1 MHFSPWMGRMQGV
14 DDDFLGDWQRWHAAR
29 EERLV
34 SPYGFLSITGLHWLD
49 ETPQR
54 IAGVPG
60 AWSVGAD
67 GVAVDLAAGEALTLD
82 GRDLAAHEVIG
93 HVDEAGVLVGAGDL
107 RVEVARRGGA
117 VLVRPRDPSHPLRA
131 THQETPTF
139 PPSPEWRIEAKFL
152 AYREVEPTDIEI
164 QNLST
169 GAVEDAVGELAFDV
183 DGQPQR
189 LVALDDDGAGLWLL
203 FADATS
209 GRTTYGAGRQ
219 LHAPPPSDDGTVLLD
234 FNRATNLP
242 CAYTVFTTCP
252 IPPPQNRMT
261 VAIPAGEKVPV

>member
-1 MHFSPWMGRMQGV
+1 MHFSSRMGRMQGV

-34 SPYGFLSITGLHWLD
+34 SPYGFLSITGLHWLG
-49 ETPQR
+49 EAPQR
-54 IAGVPG
+54 IEGVPG

-82 GRDLAAHEVIG
+82 GRELSG
-93 HVDEAGVLVGAGDL
+93 RQLLGPVDEAGLLVDAGDI
-107 RVEVARRGGA
+107 RVEVATRGGA
-117 VLVRPRDPSHPLRA
+117 VLVRPRDPAHPLRA
-131 THQETPTF
+131 AHQETPTF
-139 PPSPEWRIEAKFL
+139 PPSPEWRVEAKFFP
-152 AYREVEPTDIEI
+152 YGEVEPTDIEI

-189 LVALDDDGAGLWLL
+189 LVALDDGGGLWLL

-219 LHAPPPSDDGTVLLD
+219 LYAPPPSDDGTVVLD

-252 IPPPQNRMT
+252 IPPAQNRMT
-261 VAIPAGEKVPV
+261 VAIPAGEKVPA